1 MTCSSLCGLNRVQNY
16 NKLSKPPNFTYPKE
30 LIMNKSD
37 FAGTAADKH
46 RQTARHATTDVNQT
60 CVSAY
65 TLIYDNARKK
75 AVATIFPAAAHVWSK
90 NPRAILSA
98 WHLSIC
104 TLLHV
109 HCAMKRLGKRLRN
122 DRKAA
127 VSGWKYGY
135 LAACLRPFS
144 VQKAMFQKA
153 KGRILQRKGQPSAA
167 IMTTIRHKRDNGRLS
182 GILFRQETQTNPF

>member
-37 FAGTAADKH
+37 FAGTAADE
-46 RQTARHATTDVNQT
+46 RRLTARHATTDVNQT
-60 CVSAY
+60 CISAY

-127 VSGWKYGY
+127 VSGLKHGY
-135 LAACLRPFS
+135 LADILRLFS

-153 KGRILQRKGQPSAA
+153 KGHILQRNGQPSAA
-167 IMTTIRHKRDNGRLS
+167 IMTAIRHKRDNGRLS
-182 GILFRQETQTNPF
+182 GILFRPGTQTYPF